1 MASSSREASLEPAS
15 VERRRAYLAG
25 LEPFFHVVAS
35 VEELNGVGV
44 DEYGTPRVLAR
55 ELLGRR
61 IIVARLRTGV
71 VAMDATC
78 PHRGADLGLGW
89 VNDTCDAVVCRY
101 HGFEWGADGT
111 ISRIPA
117 LEAAGRS
124 LPTGEG
130 WRVATFPTV
139 VRYGLVWVC
148 LAAEPRLPVIDLPE
162 AEDDEF
168 RSLPQPT
175 ETWSAMCGRVVE
187 ASLDTYHFA
196 FAHRSSIG
204 DPGLPAAPVAHV
216 VPESSAYA
224 IEYDIAQP
232 AAEAVTYDRAAPV
245 DAATVVSRYRFA
257 VQPSV
262 VSMMKKTGDVAFAAL
277 LAMHPRDAE
286 ETVVYR
292 RIYPHRSWQVDLDA
306 FVRTQA
312 QVFSEDRLVVESQ
325 RPWELA
331 SDLDAE
337 LHALMDRPTVG
348 YRRWLASLGI
358 AFS

>member
-1 MASSSREASLEPAS
+1 MDSSSPDVTAEPGAAA
-15 VERRRAYLAG
+15 ERHRAYLAG
-25 LEPFFHVVAS
+25 LVPFFHAVAT
-35 VEELNGVGV
+35 VAELDALGV
-44 DEYGTPRVLAR
+44 DEHGTPRVLAR

-61 IIVARLRTGV
+61 IVVARLRTGV

-89 VNDTCDAVVCRY
+89 VNEACDAVVCRY
-101 HGFEWGADGT
+101 HGFEWGADGR
-111 ISRIPA
+111 IQRIPA

-124 LPTGEG
+124 LPTGDG
-130 WRVATFPTV
+130 WQVETFPTEL
-139 VRYGLVWVC
+139 RYGLVWVC

-162 AEDDEF
+162 AEETDF
-168 RSLPQPT
+168 RQLLQPT
-175 ETWSAMCGRVVE
+175 ETWRATCGRIVE

-204 DPGLPAAPVAHV
+204 DPGLPGAPVARV
-216 VPESSAYA
+216 IPASFAYA

-232 AAEAVTYDRAAPV
+232 AAEAVTYDALAAER
-245 DAATVVSRYRFA
+245 TVISRYRFA

-262 VSMMKKTGDVAFAAL
+262 VTMVKRSGNVAFAAL
-277 LAMHPRDAE
+277 LAMHPRSAD

-292 RIYPHRSWQVDLDA
+292 WIYPHRGWDVDLDA

-312 QVFSEDRLVVESQ
+312 RVFAEDRLVVESQ

-331 SDLDAE
+331 TDLDVE

-348 YRRWLASLGI
+348 YRRWLSSLGV